1 MLLHL
6 ASNQRVPHRRAVCRY
21 GAGLPRATQRLHFCL
36 FCVLSR
42 LCCCE
47 HVAWFWK
54 QRKGR
59 VRRLSCPPAGAVP
72 VPSHSAWVS
81 GAGPLGWGCLQA
93 ALLLLWPRVPCASQS
108 AARWPRGA
116 CAKVGAY
123 GSSWVRAGRAARGL
137 QSGVS
142 RELQQVPACGCL
154 QHSPGLKR
162 IAEEGKKKN
171 VLPGATGQGDI

>member
-6 ASNQRVPHRRAVCRY
+6 ASNQRVPHHWAVCRY

-72 VPSHSAWVS
+72 VPSARAVIVLGSVGLGPWA
-81 GAGPLGWGCLQA
+81 GAACRQHFYCCGLACPAPARAQQGGPGEPVQRWGPTGARGWGQAELPGGCSRGCLVSCSRHQPA
-93 ALLLLWPRVPCASQS
+93 AASS
-108 AARWPRGA
+108 AHL
-116 CAKVGAY
+116 
-123 GSSWVRAGRAARGL
+123 GSK
-137 QSGVS
+137 
-142 RELQQVPACGCL
+142 ELQRKL
-154 QHSPGLKR
+154 R
-162 IAEEGKKKN
+162 
-171 VLPGATGQGDI
+171 